1 MTLTKQQK
9 LDMIYDVE
17 LRLAKEELAEQYVK
31 NMNALENSDK
41 PLRTLQEIVHGYDRS
56 KDELSQNLT
65 KEAHVNPANF
75 DNTFEHTEYV
85 QQNIYQQTSEDKELL
100 EQSAIAAKAPLNKS
114 SLDSKSQWEF
124 TGIETLARQAMAK
137 EGFDLQDQF
146 ENAQSMS
153 NDNDMGMEM

>member
-31 NMNALENSDK
+31 NMSALENSDK

-56 KDELSQNLT
+56 KDEFSQNLT
-65 KEAHVNPANF
+65 KEAHVSPANF
-75 DNTFEHTEYV
+75 EQTEYV

-100 EQSAIAAKAPLNKS
+100 EQSEIAAKPPFNKS

>member
-9 LDMIYDVE
+9 FDMIRDVE

-31 NMNALENSDK
+31 NINALENSDK
-41 PLRTLQEIVHGYDRS
+41 PLRTLQEIVHDYDRS
-56 KDELSQNLT
+56 KDVLSQNLT

-75 DNTFEHTEYV
+75 DNTIEHTEYV
-85 QQNIYQQTSEDKELL
+85 QQNIYQHTSEDKELL
-100 EQSAIAAKAPLNKS
+100 EQLEIATKTPFNKS
-114 SLDSKSQWEF
+114 GMDSKSQWEF
-124 TGIETLARQAMAK
+124 NGIETLARQAMAK

>member
-1 MTLTKQQK
+1 MTTTLTP
-9 LDMIYDVE
+9 
-17 LRLAKEELAEQYVK
+17 
-31 NMNALENSDK
+31 SD
-41 PLRTLQEIVHGYDRS
+41 DRS

-85 QQNIYQQTSEDKELL
+85 QQNIYQHTSEDKELL
-100 EQSAIAAKAPLNKS
+100 EQLEIATKTPFNKS
-114 SLDSKSQWEF
+114 GMDSKSQWEF
-124 TGIETLARQAMAK
+124 NGIETLARQAMAK

-146 ENAQSMS
+146 EDAQSMS

>member
-41 PLRTLQEIVHGYDRS
+41 PLCTLQEIVHGYDRS

-75 DNTFEHTEYV
+75 DNTFEQTEYV
-85 QQNIYQQTSEDKELL
+85 QQNIS
-100 EQSAIAAKAPLNKS
+100 
-114 SLDSKSQWEF
+114 
-124 TGIETLARQAMAK
+124 
-137 EGFDLQDQF
+137 
-146 ENAQSMS
+146 
-153 NDNDMGMEM
+153 